1 MVPTIAVS
9 GLKISAK
16 SFENSFVTI
25 KNFINGQ
32 VGAEISNTA
41 RRRYSGFRTAC
52 PPILFEKG
60 NVTMSSYSQLQTVSF
75 YGTDL
80 ITLKLNDVAYTA
92 VRPIVEALGLSWGS
106 QSIKLN
112 KNREKFGCFD
122 IETPTNGGIQSMLCI
137 PLKKLNGW
145 LFSINPEKVRA
156 DLREKVIQYQEEC
169 FEALYNYWHF
179 GKAERTINPEQQQ
192 AIQEAV
198 VKAHH
203 RTGMSYAEIYRQL
216 KSLFKVGKYDQL
228 KPSHFENAI
237 SFLATLGN
245 SYAPIDRMDN
255 LELTEQEWLDWQN
268 FYYAVTRFSESVET
282 LMHALRPFRSH
293 QQSSVEFNL
302 DVVQR
307 YIRTTNPAVRKIND
321 RINRTNRR
329 PLAIGHYN
337 ESATSVAV
345 FK

>member
-1 MVPTIAVS
+1 MSNLTI
-9 GLKISAK
+9 LKTAIRT
-16 SFENSFVTI
+16 FENLYSLNDLHI
-25 KNFINGQ
+25 AS
-32 VGAEISNTA
+32 GAEAKHQPSLFIRLDTTQELISEIQKETD
-41 RRRYSGFRTAC
+41 
-52 PPILFEKG
+52 KG
-60 NVTMSSYSQLQTVSF
+60 NILQSF
-75 YGTDL
+75 RSGVNRGTYACEELVIAYAMWISPKFHLVVLRAFLNLHKGGD
-80 ITLKLNDVAYTA
+80 TL
-92 VRPIVEALGLSWGS
+92 
-106 QSIKLN
+106 
-112 KNREKFGCFD
+112 
-122 IETPTNGGIQSMLCI
+122 
-137 PLKKLNGW
+137 
-145 LFSINPEKVRA
+145 
-156 DLREKVIQYQEEC
+156 
-169 FEALYNYWHF
+169 
-179 GKAERTINPEQQQ
+179 NPEQQQ

-228 KPSHFENAI
+228 KPSQFEGAI
-237 SFLATLGN
+237 NFLTTLGN

>member
-1 MVPTIAVS
+1 MSNLAILNTSIRSHENLFSLNDLHQAS
-9 GLKISAK
+9 GGK
-16 SFENSFVTI
+16 SKHQPSF
-25 KNFINGQ
+25 FIRLDTTKDL
-32 VGAEISNTA
+32 VAEIEKDSETKA
-41 RRRYSGFRTAC
+41 LKTIRGTQGGTYAC
-52 PPILFEKG
+52 EELVIAYAMWISPKFHLVVLRAFLNLHKG
-60 NVTMSSYSQLQTVSF
+60 
-75 YGTDL
+75 GD
-80 ITLKLNDVAYTA
+80 TL
-92 VRPIVEALGLSWGS
+92 
-106 QSIKLN
+106 
-112 KNREKFGCFD
+112 
-122 IETPTNGGIQSMLCI
+122 
-137 PLKKLNGW
+137 
-145 LFSINPEKVRA
+145 
-156 DLREKVIQYQEEC
+156 
-169 FEALYNYWHF
+169 
-179 GKAERTINPEQQQ
+179 NPEQQQ

-228 KPSHFENAI
+228 KPSQFENAI

-245 SYAPIDRMDN
+245 SYTPIDRMDN

>member
-1 MVPTIAVS
+1 MSNQISTQTI
-9 GLKISAK
+9 
-16 SFENSFVTI
+16 SFNNQSLVT
-25 KNFINGQ
+25 
-32 VGAEISNTA
+32 
-41 RRRYSGFRTAC
+41 
-52 PPILFEKG
+52 FEQDG
-60 NVTMSSYSQLQTVSF
+60 VH
-75 YGTDL
+75 
-80 ITLKLNDVAYTA
+80 YTA
-92 VRPIVEALGLSWGS
+92 MKPICENIGLSWHAQFERMNRDEILS
-106 QSIKLN
+106 QCILIIRMVAEDG
-112 KNREKFGCFD
+112 KNREMVCLP
-122 IETPTNGGIQSMLCI
+122 IEY
-137 PLKKLNGW
+137 LNGW
-145 LFSINPEKVRA
+145 LFGIDVNRCKPEI
-156 DLREKVIQYQEEC
+156 RETLIKYKKECYQ
-169 FEALYNYWHF
+169 ALHDYWF
-179 GKAERTINPEQQQ
+179 KGKAERTINPEQQQ

-198 VKAHH
+198 VKAHY

-245 SYAPIDRMDN
+245 SYTPIDRMDN

-321 RINRTNRR
+321 RINHTNRR

>member
-1 MVPTIAVS
+1 MSNQISTQTI
-9 GLKISAK
+9 
-16 SFENSFVTI
+16 SFNNQSLVT
-25 KNFINGQ
+25 
-32 VGAEISNTA
+32 
-41 RRRYSGFRTAC
+41 
-52 PPILFEKG
+52 FEQDC
-60 NVTMSSYSQLQTVSF
+60 VH
-75 YGTDL
+75 
-80 ITLKLNDVAYTA
+80 YTA
-92 VRPIVEALGLSWGS
+92 MKPICDNIGLEWGS
-106 QSIKLN
+106 QYNRIKRDDVLN
-112 KNREKFGCFD
+112 SVIFIMKMTGNDGKDYQMICLP
-122 IETPTNGGIQSMLCI
+122 IEY
-137 PLKKLNGW
+137 LNGW
-145 LFSINPEKVRA
+145 LFGIDVNRCKPEIRKT
-156 DLREKVIQYQEEC
+156 LIKYKKECYQ
-169 FEALYNYWHF
+169 ALHDYWF
-179 GKAERTINPEQQQ
+179 KGKAERTINPEQQQ

-228 KPSHFENAI
+228 KPSQFEDAI
-237 SFLATLGN
+237 GFLTTLGN

-268 FYYAVTRFSESVET
+268 FYYTVTRFSESVET

-321 RINRTNRR
+321 RINHTNRR

>member
-1 MVPTIAVS
+1 MSNQISTQTI
-9 GLKISAK
+9 
-16 SFENSFVTI
+16 SFNNQSLVT
-25 KNFINGQ
+25 
-32 VGAEISNTA
+32 
-41 RRRYSGFRTAC
+41 
-52 PPILFEKG
+52 FE
-60 NVTMSSYSQLQTVSF
+60 Q
-75 YGTDL
+75 D
-80 ITLKLNDVAYTA
+80 DVHYTA
-92 VRPIVEALGLSWGS
+92 MKPICDNIGLEWGS
-106 QSIKLN
+106 QYNRIKRDDVLN
-112 KNREKFGCFD
+112 SVIFIMKMTGNDGKDYQMICLP
-122 IETPTNGGIQSMLCI
+122 IEY
-137 PLKKLNGW
+137 LNGW
-145 LFSINPEKVRA
+145 LFGIDVNRCKPEI
-156 DLREKVIQYQEEC
+156 RETLIKYKKECYQ
-169 FEALYNYWHF
+169 ALHDYWF
-179 GKAERTINPEQQQ
+179 KGKAERTINPEQQQ

-198 VKAHH
+198 VKAHY

>member
-1 MVPTIAVS
+1 MSNQISTQTI
-9 GLKISAK
+9 
-16 SFENSFVTI
+16 SFNNQSLVT
-25 KNFINGQ
+25 
-32 VGAEISNTA
+32 
-41 RRRYSGFRTAC
+41 
-52 PPILFEKG
+52 FEQDG
-60 NVTMSSYSQLQTVSF
+60 VH
-75 YGTDL
+75 
-80 ITLKLNDVAYTA
+80 YTA
-92 VRPIVEALGLSWGS
+92 MKPICENIGLSWHAQFERMNRDEILS
-106 QSIKLN
+106 QCILIIRMVAEDG
-112 KNREKFGCFD
+112 KNREMVCLP
-122 IETPTNGGIQSMLCI
+122 IEY
-137 PLKKLNGW
+137 LNGW
-145 LFSINPEKVRA
+145 LFGIDVNRCKPEI
-156 DLREKVIQYQEEC
+156 RETLIKYKKECYQ
-169 FEALYNYWHF
+169 ALHDYWF
-179 GKAERTINPEQQQ
+179 KGKAERTINPEQQQ

-228 KPSHFENAI
+228 KPSQFEGAI
-237 SFLATLGN
+237 NFLTTLGN

>member
-1 MVPTIAVS
+1 MANQ
-9 GLKISAK
+9 IS
-16 SFENSFVTI
+16 T
-25 KNFINGQ
+25 
-32 VGAEISNTA
+32 
-41 RRRYSGFRTAC
+41 
-52 PPILFEKG
+52 
-60 NVTMSSYSQLQTVSF
+60 QTVSF
-75 YGTDL
+75 NNQSL
-80 ITLKLNDVAYTA
+80 ITIEQNGSHYVAMK
-92 VRPIVEALGLSWGS
+92 PICENIGLSWEP
-106 QSIKLN
+106 QLLRIKRDNVLSSTMIMTIIVAEDG
-112 KNREKFGCFD
+112 KKREMICLP
-122 IETPTNGGIQSMLCI
+122 IEY
-137 PLKKLNGW
+137 LNGW
-145 LFSINPEKVRA
+145 LFGIDINRCNPEIRDTLIKYKKECYQALHDYWFKGKV
-156 DLREKVIQYQEEC
+156 
-169 FEALYNYWHF
+169 
-179 GKAERTINPEQQQ
+179 ERTINPEQQQ
-192 AIQEAV
+192 AIQKAV

-228 KPSHFENAI
+228 KPSQFEGAI
-237 SFLATLGN
+237 NFLTTLGN

-268 FYYAVTRFSESVET
+268 FYYAVTRFSESVEI
-282 LMHALRPFRSH
+282 LMSVLRPFRSH

>member
-1 MVPTIAVS
+1 MSNQISTQTI
-9 GLKISAK
+9 
-16 SFENSFVTI
+16 SFNNQSLVT
-25 KNFINGQ
+25 
-32 VGAEISNTA
+32 
-41 RRRYSGFRTAC
+41 
-52 PPILFEKG
+52 FEQDG
-60 NVTMSSYSQLQTVSF
+60 VH
-75 YGTDL
+75 
-80 ITLKLNDVAYTA
+80 YTA
-92 VRPIVEALGLSWGS
+92 MKPICDNIGLEWGS
-106 QSIKLN
+106 QYNRIKRDDVLN
-112 KNREKFGCFD
+112 SVIFIMKMTGNDGKDYQMICLP
-122 IETPTNGGIQSMLCI
+122 IEY
-137 PLKKLNGW
+137 LNGW
-145 LFSINPEKVRA
+145 LFGIDVNRCKPEI
-156 DLREKVIQYQEEC
+156 RETLIKYKKECYQ
-169 FEALYNYWHF
+169 ALHDYWF
-179 GKAERTINPEQQQ
+179 KGKAERTINPEQQQ

-268 FYYAVTRFSESVET
+268 FYYAVTRFSESVEA
-282 LMHALRPFRSH
+282 LMHTLRPFRSH
-293 QQSSVEFNL
+293 QQNSVEFNL

>member
-1 MVPTIAVS
+1 MSNQISTQTI
-9 GLKISAK
+9 
-16 SFENSFVTI
+16 SFNHQSLVTF
-25 KNFINGQ
+25 KQNG
-32 VGAEISNTA
+32 TH
-41 RRRYSGFRTAC
+41 
-52 PPILFEKG
+52 
-60 NVTMSSYSQLQTVSF
+60 
-75 YGTDL
+75 
-80 ITLKLNDVAYTA
+80 YTA
-92 VRPIVEALGLSWGS
+92 MKPICENIGLDWKS
-106 QSIKLN
+106 QYSRMKRDDVLN
-112 KNREKFGCFD
+112 STMVIITIVAEDGKKREMICLP
-122 IETPTNGGIQSMLCI
+122 IEYI
-137 PLKKLNGW
+137 NGW
-145 LFSINPEKVRA
+145 LFGIDINRCKPEIRDTLIKYKK
-156 DLREKVIQYQEEC
+156 ECYQ
-169 FEALYNYWHF
+169 ALHDYWF
-179 GKAERTINPEQQQ
+179 NGKAERTINPEQQQ

-228 KPSHFENAI
+228 KPSQFEGAI
-237 SFLATLGN
+237 NFLTTLGN

-268 FYYAVTRFSESVET
+268 FYYAVTRFSESVEI
-282 LMHALRPFRSH
+282 LMSVLRPFRSH

-321 RINRTNRR
+321 RINCTNRR

>member
-1 MVPTIAVS
+1 MSNQISTQTI
-9 GLKISAK
+9 
-16 SFENSFVTI
+16 SFNNQSLVT
-25 KNFINGQ
+25 
-32 VGAEISNTA
+32 
-41 RRRYSGFRTAC
+41 
-52 PPILFEKG
+52 FEQDG
-60 NVTMSSYSQLQTVSF
+60 VH
-75 YGTDL
+75 
-80 ITLKLNDVAYTA
+80 YTA
-92 VRPIVEALGLSWGS
+92 MKPICENIGLSWHAQFERMNRDEILS
-106 QSIKLN
+106 QCILIIRMVAEDG
-112 KNREKFGCFD
+112 KNREMVCLP
-122 IETPTNGGIQSMLCI
+122 IEY
-137 PLKKLNGW
+137 LNGW
-145 LFSINPEKVRA
+145 LFGIDVNRCKPEI
-156 DLREKVIQYQEEC
+156 RETLIKYKKECYQ
-169 FEALYNYWHF
+169 ALHDYWF
-179 GKAERTINPEQQQ
+179 KGKAERTINPEQQQ

-228 KPSHFENAI
+228 KPSQFENAI

-282 LMHALRPFRSH
+282 LMHTLRPFRSH
-293 QQSSVEFNL
+293 QQNSVEFNL

>member
-1 MVPTIAVS
+1 MSNQISTQTI
-9 GLKISAK
+9 
-16 SFENSFVTI
+16 SFNNQSLVT
-25 KNFINGQ
+25 
-32 VGAEISNTA
+32 
-41 RRRYSGFRTAC
+41 
-52 PPILFEKG
+52 FEQDG
-60 NVTMSSYSQLQTVSF
+60 VH
-75 YGTDL
+75 
-80 ITLKLNDVAYTA
+80 YTA
-92 VRPIVEALGLSWGS
+92 MKPICDNIGLEWGS
-106 QSIKLN
+106 QYNRIKRDDVLN
-112 KNREKFGCFD
+112 SVIFIMKMTGNDGKDYQMICLP
-122 IETPTNGGIQSMLCI
+122 IEY
-137 PLKKLNGW
+137 LNGW
-145 LFSINPEKVRA
+145 LFGIDVNRCKPEI
-156 DLREKVIQYQEEC
+156 RETLIKYKKECYQ
-169 FEALYNYWHF
+169 ALHDYWF
-179 GKAERTINPEQQQ
+179 KGKAERTINPEQQQ

-198 VKAHH
+198 LKAHH

-228 KPSHFENAI
+228 KPSQFENAI
-237 SFLATLGN
+237 NFLTTLGN

-329 PLAIGHYN
+329 PLAIGRYN

>member
-1 MVPTIAVS
+1 MSNQISTQTI
-9 GLKISAK
+9 
-16 SFENSFVTI
+16 SFNNQSLVT
-25 KNFINGQ
+25 
-32 VGAEISNTA
+32 
-41 RRRYSGFRTAC
+41 
-52 PPILFEKG
+52 FEQDG
-60 NVTMSSYSQLQTVSF
+60 VH
-75 YGTDL
+75 
-80 ITLKLNDVAYTA
+80 YTA
-92 VRPIVEALGLSWGS
+92 MKPICDNIGLAWEAQLARIKRDDILSSTMIVMIIVAEDG
-106 QSIKLN
+106 
-112 KNREKFGCFD
+112 KNREMVCLP
-122 IETPTNGGIQSMLCI
+122 IEY
-137 PLKKLNGW
+137 LNGW
-145 LFSINPEKVRA
+145 LFGIDVNRCKPEI
-156 DLREKVIQYQEEC
+156 RETLIKYKKECYQ
-169 FEALYNYWHF
+169 ALHDYWF
-179 GKAERTINPEQQQ
+179 KGKAERTINPEQQQ

-228 KPSHFENAI
+228 KPSQFEGAI
-237 SFLATLGN
+237 NFLTTLGN

-268 FYYAVTRFSESVET
+268 FYYAVTRFSESVEI
-282 LMHALRPFRSH
+282 LMSVLRPFRSH

-321 RINRTNRR
+321 RINCTNRR

>member
-1 MVPTIAVS
+1 MSNLIISQNAIRQIDNLYSLNDLHKAS
-9 GLKISAK
+9 GNAEKHRPSLFIRLDTTQDIISEIQKEVK
-16 SFENSFVTI
+16 S
-25 KNFINGQ
+25 
-32 VGAEISNTA
+32 
-41 RRRYSGFRTAC
+41 
-52 PPILFEKG
+52 
-60 NVTMSSYSQLQTVSF
+60 
-75 YGTDL
+75 TDL
-80 ITLKLNDVAYTA
+80 IFKTTGGRGLRGTYACEELVIAYAMWISPKFHLVVLRAFLNLHKCGDTL
-92 VRPIVEALGLSWGS
+92 
-106 QSIKLN
+106 
-112 KNREKFGCFD
+112 
-122 IETPTNGGIQSMLCI
+122 
-137 PLKKLNGW
+137 
-145 LFSINPEKVRA
+145 
-156 DLREKVIQYQEEC
+156 
-169 FEALYNYWHF
+169 
-179 GKAERTINPEQQQ
+179 NPEQQQ

-228 KPSHFENAI
+228 KPSQFEGAI
-237 SFLATLGN
+237 NFLTTLGN